1 MAKTELDW
9 AIERMNKSVDSAI
22 VRILNSITK
31 MVDTSCEE
39 LIASLSPE
47 AVAARQL
54 KSQEEIEEANRA
66 WQRKRDGFIA

>member
-39 LIASLSPE
+39 LIDSLSPE

-54 KSQEEIEEANRA
+54 KSQEEIEEAHRA